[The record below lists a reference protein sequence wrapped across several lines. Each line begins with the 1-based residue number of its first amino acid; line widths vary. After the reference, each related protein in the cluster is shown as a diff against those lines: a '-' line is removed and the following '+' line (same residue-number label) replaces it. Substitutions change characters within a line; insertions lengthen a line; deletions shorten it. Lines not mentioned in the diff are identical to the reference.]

1 MSEKSRPPLRIEFFY
16 RNNGIF
22 DVAGEDFRLDPLYEK
37 LTGIFHDVFEDDSIV
52 LTPEL
57 AADDLEEWDS
67 LNHVRL
73 ILTVQKA
80 FDIKF
85 SAAQTASLRNV
96 GDLVDLIRS
105 KTAAA

>member
-1 MSEKSRPPLRIEFFY
+1 MRGIEFFY
-16 RNNGIF
+16 SNNGTF
-22 DVAGEDFRLDPLYEK
+22 DVAREDFRLDPIYEK
-37 LTGIFHDVFEDDSIV
+37 MTGIFHDVFDDDSIV

-57 AADDLEEWDS
+57 TADDVDEWDS

-85 SAAQTASLRNV
+85 SAAQTASLKNV